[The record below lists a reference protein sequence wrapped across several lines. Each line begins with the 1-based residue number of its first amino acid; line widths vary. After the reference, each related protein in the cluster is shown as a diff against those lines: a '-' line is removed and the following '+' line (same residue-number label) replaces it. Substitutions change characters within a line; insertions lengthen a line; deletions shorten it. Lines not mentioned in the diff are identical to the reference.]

1 MAPAPL
7 TPNALRVLERRY
19 LLRDAKGRLV
29 EDPAGLFRR
38 VARAVAAAERRLGP
52 SKGARARADA
62 WAERFEESMASLEFL
77 PNSPCLMNAGTP
89 LGQMAACFVLPV
101 GDALPEIFDAVRD
114 MALIHQSGGGV
125 GFDFTPIRPRGDL
138 VRSTHGVASGPV
150 SFMGVFDAATE
161 AIKQGGRRRGANMG
175 VLDARHPD
183 VLEFVRAKVD
193 GSGLRNFNV
202 SVAMPDAVMRAAE
215 KGRDV
220 ALVNPRT
227 GRRAGSLPAADLLHR
242 IADAAWS
249 VGDPGLLFTDAIARG
264 NPVPALGRIAATN
277 PCGEQPLLP
286 HETCTLGSVAVQ
298 RFVRGGSFDR
308 ERLGEAVRLGVRF
321 LDDVVTATRHPLPA
335 VERAT
340 LRTRKIGLGVMGFAD
355 ALLALGVPYDA
366 PEALAVAR
374 DLARFVD
381 REARAASEAL
391 ARERGPYPAFRRSR
405 DAARGRRPL
414 RNATRTT
421 VAPTGTVALI
431 AGCSSGIEPV
441 FAFVHSRRAFGGEEV
456 LEEVHPALAP
466 ALERAGVAPG
476 EWIPRLAKG
485 GTIRRPGGSVRASEP
500 TLPEAVRRL
509 FVAAHDVLPEQ
520 HVRVQAAFQEHV
532 DSAVSKTVNL
542 PRDATP
548 RDVLSAYTL
557 AWMLGCKGITVYRY
571 GSREGQVLCLPE
583 DAEEGSARECAG

>member
-1 MAPAPL
+1 MPPAAL
-7 TPNALRVLERRY
+7 SPNALRVLERRY
-19 LLRDAKGRLV
+19 LLRDARGDLA
-29 EDPAGLFRR
+29 EDPPGLFRR

-52 SKGARARADA
+52 GKGAARRAAE
-62 WAERFEESMASLEFL
+62 WAERFEGAMASLEFL

-101 GDALPEIFDAVRD
+101 GDSLPGIFDAVRD

-125 GFDFTPIRPRGDL
+125 GFDFTPLRPRGDL

-183 VLEFVRAKVD
+183 VREFVRAKRD
-193 GSGLRNFNV
+193 GGRLRNFNL
-202 SVAMPDAVMRAAE
+202 SVAMPDSVMRAAE
-215 KGRDV
+215 RGGNVRP
-220 ALVNPRT
+220 VNPRT
-227 GRRAGSLPAADLLHR
+227 GRPAGTLDAQELLR
-242 IADAAWS
+242 EITEAAWAC
-249 VGDPGLLFTDAIARG
+249 GDPGILFLDAIARR
-264 NPVPALGRIAATN
+264 NPVPALGRITAAN

-286 HETCTLGSVAVQ
+286 HETCTLGSVALQ
-298 RFVRGGSFDR
+298 RFVRGDGFDW
-308 ERLGEAVRLGVRF
+308 ERLGETVRLGVRF

-355 ALLALGVPYDA
+355 ALIAIGVPYDA
-366 PEALAVAR
+366 PAALEVA
-374 DLARFVD
+374 DQIARFVD
-381 REARAASEAL
+381 REARAASEDL
-391 ARERGPYPAFRRSR
+391 ARGRGAYPAFRKSL
-405 DAARGRRPL
+405 DAAPGRPPL

-421 VAPTGTVALI
+421 IAPTGTVALV

-441 FAFVHSRRAFGGEEV
+441 FALVHRRRAFAGEEV
-456 LEEVHPALAP
+456 LEEVHPALEP
-466 ALERAGVAPG
+466 ALRKAGLRPSLWIRQIARTGSLQMLEGKAP
-476 EWIPRLAKG
+476 EDL
-485 GTIRRPGGSVRASEP
+485 
-500 TLPEAVRRL
+500 RRL
-509 FVAAHDVLPEQ
+509 FVTALEIPFET

-542 PRDATP
+542 PADSTP
-548 RDVLSAYTL
+548 GDVLAAYAL
-557 AWMLGCKGITVYRY
+557 AWGLGCKGITVYRY

-583 DAEEGSARECAG
+583 DAEPGSARECAG

>member
-1 MAPAPL
+1 MPRPAL

-19 LLRDAKGRLV
+19 LLRDGRGRLV
-29 EDPAGLFRR
+29 EDAEGLFRR

-52 SKGARARADA
+52 PKGARARADA
-62 WAERFEESMASLEFL
+62 WAGRFEEAMASLEFL

-101 GDALPEIFDAVRD
+101 DDALPAIFDAVRD

-125 GFDFTPIRPRGDL
+125 GFDFTPIRPRGDM

-183 VLEFVRAKVD
+183 VLEFVDAKLD
-193 GSGLRNFNV
+193 GTRLRNFNV

-215 KGRDV
+215 KGGTV
-220 ALVNPRT
+220 GLVSPRT
-227 GRRAGSLPAADLLHR
+227 GRRSGTLPAAELLHR
-242 IADAAWS
+242 IARSACAI
-249 VGDPGLLFTDAIARG
+249 GDPGLLFTDAIARR
-264 NPVPALGRIAATN
+264 NPVPALGRIVATN

-286 HETCTLGSVAVQ
+286 HETCTLGSIAVQ
-298 RFVRGGSFDR
+298 RFVRGDGFDR

-321 LDDVVTATRHPLPA
+321 LDDVVTATLHPLPA

-355 ALLALGVPYDA
+355 ALLALGVPYDDPA
-366 PEALAVAR
+366 ALAIAR

-381 REARAASEAL
+381 REARSASEAL
-391 ARERGPYPAFRRSR
+391 ARERGPCPAFRRSR
-405 DAARGRRPL
+405 DAAAGRRPL

-421 VAPTGTVALI
+421 VAPTGTIALI

-441 FAFVHSRRAFGGEEV
+441 FAFIHSRRAFGGEEV

-466 ALERAGVAPG
+466 ALERAGLDPSA
-476 EWIPRLAKG
+476 WIPRLA
-485 GTIRRPGGSVRASEP
+485 RAPSLRDPGGSVRAAGREI
-500 TLPEAVRRL
+500 PEGIRRL
-509 FVAAHDVLPEQ
+509 FAAAHDVPPEQ
-520 HVRVQAAFQEHV
+520 HVRVQAAFQESV

-542 PRDATP
+542 PRQATP
-548 RDVLSAYTL
+548 SDVLSVYTL
-557 AWMLGCKGITVYRY
+557 AWALRCKGITVYRY

>member
-1 MAPAPL
+1 MPPAAL

-19 LLRDAKGRLV
+19 LLRDARGGLV

-52 SKGARARADA
+52 GKGARRREAE
-62 WAERFEESMASLEFL
+62 WAARFEGAMASLEFL

-101 GDALPEIFDAVRD
+101 KDSLPSIFDAVRD

-138 VRSTHGVASGPV
+138 VKSTHGVASGPV

-183 VLEFVRAKVD
+183 VLEFVEAKAD
-193 GSGLRNFNV
+193 HARLRNFNV

-215 KGRDV
+215 RGGDV
-220 ALVNPRT
+220 GLVNPRT
-227 GRRAGSLPAADLLHR
+227 GRKAGSIPARELLRR

-249 VGDPGLLFTDAIARG
+249 VGDPGLLFTDEIARR

-286 HETCTLGSVAVQ
+286 HETCTLGSLAVQ
-298 RFVRGGSFDR
+298 RFVRGTEFDW
-308 ERLGEAVRLGVRF
+308 ERLGEGVRLGVRF

-355 ALLALGVPYDA
+355 ALIAMGIPYDGPA
-366 PEALAVAR
+366 ALLAADR
-374 DLARFVD
+374 LARFLD

-391 ARERGPYPAFRRSR
+391 ARERGPFPASRGSR

-441 FAFVHSRRAFGGEEV
+441 FALAHRRLAFGGEDV
-456 LEEVHPALAP
+456 LEDLHPALVP
-466 ALERAGVAPG
+466 ALERAGLPPARVGLGMRTVA
-476 EWIPRLAKG
+476 R
-485 GTIRRPGGSVRASEP
+485 TGSLDALEGKV
-500 TLPEAVRRL
+500 PEELRRL
-509 FVAAHDVLPEQ
+509 FRTALEIEPEA
-520 HVRVQAAFQEHV
+520 HVRVQAAFQRHV

-542 PRDATP
+542 PREATP
-548 RDVLSAYTL
+548 GDVLAVYAL
-557 AWMLGCKGITVYRY
+557 AWGLRCKGITVYRY

-583 DAEEGSARECAG
+583 DAEPGGARECAG

>member
-1 MAPAPL
+1 MAPKAL

-38 VARAVAAAERRLGP
+38 VARSVAAAERRLGP
-52 SKGARARADA
+52 SKGARARADE
-62 WAERFEESMASLEFL
+62 WAERFEEAMASLEFL

-101 GDALPEIFDAVRD
+101 GDALPGIFDAVRD

-125 GFDFTPIRPRGDL
+125 GFDFTPVRPRGDL

-215 KGRDV
+215 KGGDV
-220 ALVNPRT
+220 SLVNPRT
-227 GRRAGSLPAADLLHR
+227 GRRAGSLPAADLLRR
-242 IADAAWS
+242 IAEAAWS

-264 NPVPALGRIAATN
+264 NPVPALGRISATN

-286 HETCTLGSVAVQ
+286 HETCVLGSVAVQ
-298 RFVRGGSFDR
+298 RFVKGGSFDR

-355 ALLALGVPYDA
+355 ALLALGVPYDDPA
-366 PEALAVAR
+366 ALGIAR

-391 ARERGPYPAFRRSR
+391 ARERGPYPAFRKSR
-405 DAARGRRPL
+405 DSARGRRPL

-441 FAFVHSRRAFGGEEV
+441 FAFVHNRRAFGGEEV

-466 ALERAGVAPG
+466 ALERAGLDPAV
-476 EWIPRLAKG
+476 WIPRVGRTHPLHASA
-485 GTIRRPGGSVRASEP
+485 GSLRAAGP
-500 TLPEAVRRL
+500 DVPEEIRRL
-509 FVAAHDVLPEQ
+509 FVSAHDVLPEQ
-520 HVRVQAAFQEHV
+520 HVRVQAAFQAHV

-542 PRDATP
+542 PRQATFG
-548 RDVLSAYTL
+548 DVLSAYTL